1 MAFFGLG
8 SPGLSAPLLCG
19 DGVVLRPAQMR
30 DFDQWSNLRAR
41 SRTFL
46 TPWEPVWP
54 EDDLTSLAFRR
65 RVRRNQSEIENDE
78 AFALLIFREAD
89 NKLLGGL
96 TLGHVRRGV
105 AQTATLGYWMGEP
118 HAGKGHMSKAVR
130 AALGF
135 AFGPLHLHRVEAAC
149 LPRNQSSI
157 RLLDATGF
165 QPEGMA
171 KGYLKINGLWQ
182 DHLLYGQ
189 VSPQGLV

>member
-8 SPGLSAPLLCG
+8 SPGLSAPLLRG

-30 DFDQWSNLRAR
+30 DFDQWSDLRAR

-189 VSPQGLV
+189 VSLRGLV

>member
-189 VSPQGLV
+189 VSLRGQV